1 MCAQNILKGILNCY
15 LLGKRE
21 IRQGVPKE
29 NNSFFSVLNFK
40 NVYLFHIIKGGK
52 TLTFYFRPRI
62 SQRLM
67 INQIVFINFLFTI
80 QFFFLKIINSKWKRN
95 IKGKHYPEIEIS
107 SLMKFTISSLFLC

>member
-40 NVYLFHIIKGGK
+40 NVYM
-52 TLTFYFRPRI
+52 Y
-62 SQRLM
+62 
-67 INQIVFINFLFTI
+67 
-80 QFFFLKIINSKWKRN
+80 
-95 IKGKHYPEIEIS
+95 
-107 SLMKFTISSLFLC
+107 